1 MMRHRFILLIAL
13 LFAACGR
20 ETEKNAETPPRPV
33 KVFRVVDANLI
44 AGRAIP
50 GQARSA
56 REAMLS
62 FPVAGR
68 IQERRVKTGDQVKEG
83 DILAILDT
91 APYQA
96 ELDRAVANLQR
107 AQAAY
112 ANAASALNRDK
123 QLFAKGI
130 IAKARFENTDAE
142 AKQALAEVRSLEAA
156 RERAKLDLNYTE
168 LRAPFSGI
176 ISAVFAE
183 VFEEVKPQESVMR
196 LVDPS
201 EIEMIVSV
209 PESLISF
216 VPHVI
221 NLRATFD
228 AFPGVEIPAEVSEI
242 GTEPSESTR
251 TYPVKL
257 LLAPPERVAIL
268 PGMAGTVRGEPGP
281 EIAEQVRGVIIPLS
295 AIFSPNDASGSFVWI
310 VDEAATTVQRKEVT
324 LGEPVVG
331 GASVTDGLTPGSL
344 IVAAGAH
351 SLQEGQ
357 AVRLLDE
364 PQDGVPP

>member
-1 MMRHRFILLIAL
+1 MRAAVVLLIAL
-13 LFAACGR
+13 LIAACG
-20 ETEKNAETPPRPV
+20 EKAAQKAENPPRPV

-44 AGRAIP
+44 AGRTIP

-62 FPVAGR
+62 FRVAGR

-83 DILAILDT
+83 DILATLDP

-96 ELDRAVANLQR
+96 ELDRAAANLQR

-112 ANAASALNRDK
+112 ANAASALDRDK
-123 QLFAKGI
+123 KLFSTGI
-130 IAKARFENTDAE
+130 VAKARLENTDAT
-142 AKQALAEVRSLEAA
+142 AKQALADVRSMEAA
-156 RERAKLDLNYTE
+156 QERARLDVAYTE
-168 LRAPFSGI
+168 LRAPFSGTV
-176 ISAVFAE
+176 SAVFAE
-183 VFEEVKPQESVMR
+183 TYEEIKPQESVMR

-201 EIEMIVSV
+201 EIEMMVSV

-221 NLRATFD
+221 NLKATFD

-242 GTEPSESTR
+242 STEPTGTTR

-257 LLAPPERVAIL
+257 LLTPPERVAIL
-268 PGMAGTVRGEPGP
+268 PGMAGAVRGEPGP
-281 EIAEQVRGVIIPLS
+281 EIAEQVKGVIIPLS
-295 AIFSPNDASGSFVWI
+295 AAFSPNDAKGSFVW
-310 VDEAATTVQRKEVT
+310 VVNEAAKTVQRKEVT

-331 GASVTDGLTPGSL
+331 GVTVLNGLAPGNM
-344 IVAAGAH
+344 IVAAGVH

-357 AVRLLDE
+357 PVRVLDE
-364 PQDGVPP
+364 SQGGTAP